1 MKNTLTFYYN
11 LMIRNGLHDVQY
23 GFKKLN
29 WKIIT
34 LSQVWWQ
41 ALTCTAKSTRM
52 CQLWNL
58 QPSTEDTTSTTKTKD
73 RRTGYSY
80 DVMIVTWNL
89 WITKVFWPPSQ
100 WSKTHKNY
108 TIFLVLAYYLCWYF
122 DYWKIGN
129 DWKCYRFKDYEEKSR
144 KYNGQYKNYWSTIIH
159 QIIQ

>member
-41 ALTCTAKSTRM
+41 SLTCTAKSTRM

-58 QPSTEDTTSTTKTKD
+58 QPSTEDTTSTTKPKD
-73 RRTGYSY
+73 RRNGYSY
-80 DVMIVTWNL
+80 DLMIVTWNL
-89 WITKVFWPPSQ
+89 WITKVGWPPSQ
-100 WSKTHKNY
+100 WPTTHQYK
-108 TIFLVLAYYLCWYF
+108 IFLYMLASYLYCFF
-122 DYWKIGN
+122 DDQKMAMAEN
-129 DWKCYRFKDYEEKSR
+129 VTDL
-144 KYNGQYKNYWSTIIH
+144 TIINI
-159 QIIQ
+159 QVKFIMVIILKIDQK